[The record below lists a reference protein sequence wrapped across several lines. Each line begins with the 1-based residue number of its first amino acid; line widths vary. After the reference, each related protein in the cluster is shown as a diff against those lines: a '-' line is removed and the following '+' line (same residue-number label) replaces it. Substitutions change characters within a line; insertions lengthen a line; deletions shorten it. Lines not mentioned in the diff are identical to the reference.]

1 VTVESAL
8 ESLRFDA
15 EEMRHVTVW
24 ERLAARPARYG
35 EVPATLDPRLSAA
48 LGRRNLLP
56 LYTHQAASVEA
67 ALDGE
72 NVVVVT
78 GTASGK
84 TLCYNLPVLHS
95 LLGDPEARA
104 LYLFPTK
111 ALAQDQAAELAAFTE
126 AVGASVPVRLYDGD
140 TPPAQRRTARDEAR
154 LLISNPDM
162 LHTGLLPHHP
172 RWAAF
177 LENLRWVVLDELHV
191 YRGVFGSNVAN
202 LLRRLRRVCRFYGAA
217 PHFILTSATIANPKE
232 LAERLI
238 EAPVRLIPADLDG
251 SPRAEKHILLYNPP
265 VVDPRLGIRRAYTL
279 EATRLAAR
287 FIAHNVQTAVF
298 ARSRRSTEVILGYL
312 KDSVAQAG
320 GDARGV
326 RGYRGGYLPLERR
339 AIERGLRDGEVQA
352 VVATNALELGVDIG
366 QLGAAV
372 LAGYPGTLASM
383 WQQAGRAG
391 RRSEASAA
399 ILVASGAP
407 LDQFV
412 VGHPA
417 FLFERSPEHGLIQPD
432 NLAILAR
439 HLRCAAFELPFGEQ
453 ESFGSYAETPALL
466 QALAENGELHHS
478 GGAYRWVADA
488 YPAEAVSLRAS
499 GEDTV
504 VIQEMG
510 EGKPVVIGE
519 VDRPAAPV
527 LVHEGAVY
535 IHEGR
540 TFLVRRLDWEG
551 AQADVQAAEVDYYTE
566 ASEAVDLEVLEVD
579 DADESR
585 PARRA
590 QGRVRLTAQ
599 ATSYRKVKRYTHET
613 LGYGEIDLPAR
624 EFETTACWVWL
635 APETVARLEA
645 DGVLLAPNDYG
656 PDWPQVSEQARQRD
670 GYRCRQCGAPER
682 DGRRHDVHHLQPFRE
697 FGYVAGVNRND
708 RQANVLENLITLC
721 STCHHRAEAAR
732 GTRSALGGLTYA
744 LGNIAPLYLM
754 CDPRDLGTLAETR
767 ARSTRSPTITLYDR
781 VPEGLGLAEHL
792 YHWMPQLLQGALDL
806 VRTCGCSDGCPA
818 CVGPVGEGG
827 GEVKELTARLIE
839 ALLEASDPRTV

>member
-1 VTVESAL
+1 VGIEHAL

-15 EEMRHVTVW
+15 EWMRNVTVW
-24 ERLAARPARYG
+24 ERLPERPARSAPM
-35 EVPATLDPRLSAA
+35 PASLDPRLTEA
-48 LGRRNLLP
+48 LRRRQLSP
-56 LYTHQAASVEA
+56 LYSHQAAAVEA

-84 TLCYNLPVLHS
+84 TLCYNLPVLNS

-111 ALAQDQAAELAAFTE
+111 ALAQDQAAELAALLEAMGTE
-126 AVGASVPVRLYDGD
+126 IPVRLYDGD
-140 TPPAQRRTARDEAR
+140 TPPSERRAARDQAR

-202 LLRRLRRVCRFYGAA
+202 LLRRLRRVCRFYGSEPA
-217 PHFILTSATIANPKE
+217 FVMTSATIANPKE

-238 EAPVRLIPADLDG
+238 EAPVRLIPSDLDG

-279 EATRLAAR
+279 DATRLAAR
-287 FIAHNVQTAVF
+287 FIADDVQTAVF
-298 ARSRRSTEVILGYL
+298 ARSRRTTEVILGYL
-312 KDSVAQAG
+312 KDTVAQAG
-320 GDARGV
+320 GNPEGI

-339 AIERGLRDGEVQA
+339 GIERGLRQGEVRG

-391 RRSEASAA
+391 RRREASVAVL
-399 ILVASGAP
+399 IASGAP

-432 NLAILAR
+432 NLAVLVR
-439 HLRCAAFELPFGEQ
+439 HLRCAAFELPFAEGEA
-453 ESFGSYAETPALL
+453 FGGYAETAELL
-466 QALAENGELHHS
+466 EALAEAGELHHS

-488 YPAEAVSLRAS
+488 YPAESVSLRAS
-499 GEDTV
+499 GDDTI
-504 VIQEMG
+504 VIQQAG
-510 EGKPVVIGE
+510 EGRPVVIGE
-519 VDRPAAPV
+519 VDRETAPV
-527 LVHEGAVY
+527 LVHEGAIY

-551 AQADVQAAEVDYYTE
+551 ALAEVEAAEVDYYTE
-566 ASEAVDLEVLEVD
+566 ASEAVDLDVLEVEE
-579 DADESR
+579 AEESR

-590 QGRVRLTAQ
+590 YGRVRLTAQ

-613 LGYGEIDLPAR
+613 LGYGEIDLPSR
-624 EFETTACWVWL
+624 EFETTACWLWL
-635 APETVARLEA
+635 ERALVARLEA
-645 DGVLLAPNDYG
+645 EGVLLAPNDYG
-656 PDWPQVSEQARQRD
+656 PDWPRASEAARERD

-682 DGRRHDVHHLQPFRE
+682 DQRAHDVHHLRPFRE
-697 FGYVAGVNRND
+697 FGYQAGVNRND
-708 RQANVLENLITLC
+708 REANALENLITLC
-721 STCHHRAEAAR
+721 SACHHRAEAAR

-744 LGNIAPLYLM
+744 LGNIAPLFLM
-754 CDPRDLGTLAETR
+754 CDVRDLGVMAETR
-767 ARSTRSPTITLYDR
+767 GRSTHSPTITLYDR
-781 VPEGLGLAEHL
+781 IPEGLGMAEHL
-792 YHWMPQLLQGALDL
+792 YGRMPQLLQGALDL
-806 VRTCGCSDGCPA
+806 IRACGCLDGCPA
-818 CVGPVGEGG
+818 CVGPVGEDG
-827 GEVKELTARLIE
+827 GEVKEMTVRLIE
-839 ALLEASDPRTV
+839 TLIHPA